1 MRRSSTRQPAPGAG
15 APDGE
20 IPDEGE
26 LFARSTRDPAAF
38 EPLVARHSVA
48 LHGYLAR
55 RAPVVA
61 DDLLSEVW
69 LQAYTSRRTFDSAK
83 GTLRTWLFGVA
94 RNVLAAHWRDS
105 TRERPE
111 AEPEQFG
118 RTAAESDPWHAVDQR
133 LDAAALAPLVRG
145 TLAGLPQVER
155 ELLLLVAWEQLT
167 PTEAAAVLGIPPGTA
182 RSRLHRA
189 RGKLREALDPGGTG
203 QAPSGSSA
211 GTSASA
217 SSGPSASTSAGP
229 SAGPSVGRSAWPSV
243 GTSASPSAGPF
254 VGPSA
259 GPPAR
264 RSAGPSAS
272 RSAWPSASPSVRTSA
287 GASVLR
293 PTGDPV

>member
-1 MRRSSTRQPAPGAG
+1 MRQASARQSVPEAGTPESG

-20 IPDEGE
+20 LPDEGE
-26 LFARSTRDPAAF
+26 LFARSGRDQAAF

-48 LHGYLAR
+48 LHGYFAR
-55 RAPVVA
+55 RAPAAA

-105 TRERPE
+105 ARERPE
-111 AEPEQFG
+111 AEPERFG
-118 RTAAESDPWHAVDQR
+118 RTASVVDADPWHAVDQR

-145 TLAGLPQVER
+145 TLAELPHVER

-189 RGKLREALDPGGTG
+189 RSRLREVLDPGR
-203 QAPSGSSA
+203 AAHASGASVGASA
-211 GTSASA
+211 GT
-217 SSGPSASTSAGP
+217 PVSTS
-229 SAGPSVGRSAWPSV
+229 S
-243 GTSASPSAGPF
+243 
-254 VGPSA
+254 
-259 GPPAR
+259 
-264 RSAGPSAS
+264 
-272 RSAWPSASPSVRTSA
+272 RTSA
-287 GASVLR
+287 GTAVSTSSASTSVLR
-293 PTGDPV
+293 PTGDPA